1 MSWGRPHLDEL
12 RRALPDDAALARVR
26 SWGERLAAL
35 LRAGGRLLAV
45 GNGGSAAH
53 AQHLTAEL
61 VGRYVVDRPPFSAIA
76 LHADTSALTALVNDY
91 PADELFARQVAAH
104 GRAGDVLVALSTS
117 GSSSNVIAAVE
128 AARRGG
134 LATWAVTGRSPNPLA
149 VLADSAVCVDSTSTP
164 TIQEVHQVVVH
175 LLCEALDETLGLG
188 PLGSPGAEVVG
199 ADP

>member
-1 MSWGRPHLDEL
+1 MGDGTGRDPSSRAVRVVPGRRRDPGRRARGHRRRQGHRGPRSPIGMSWGRPHLDEL

-91 PADELFARQVAAH
+91 P
-104 GRAGDVLVALSTS
+104 
-117 GSSSNVIAAVE
+117 
-128 AARRGG
+128 
-134 LATWAVTGRSPNPLA
+134 
-149 VLADSAVCVDSTSTP
+149 
-164 TIQEVHQVVVH
+164 
-175 LLCEALDETLGLG
+175 
-188 PLGSPGAEVVG
+188 
-199 ADP
+199 

>member
-1 MSWGRPHLDEL
+1 VLC
-12 RRALPDDAALARVR
+12 
-26 SWGERLAAL
+26 
-35 LRAGGRLLAV
+35 AGGRLLAV

-91 PADELFARQVAAH
+91 PADELFARQVSAH

-117 GSSSNVIAAVE
+117 GSSSNVVAAVE

-134 LATWAVTGRSPNPLA
+134 LVTWAVTGRSPNPLA
-149 VLADSAVCVDSTSTP
+149 VLADSAVSVDSTSTP

-175 LLCEALDETLGLG
+175 LLCEALDEALGLG
-188 PLGSPGAEVVG
+188 AVGSPRAEVVR
-199 ADP
+199 AEP